1 MPSANAREENVLS
14 GLDHISWRVRPFS
27 WDAAEKLSSALGIP
41 FVAAVVLAGR
51 GFDNE
56 EAARAFLEVDERVPS
71 PFLFGDMQQAVERIE
86 AAIVGGHRVIVH
98 GDYDADGITAT
109 ALMVEGLAEYG
120 LNAEWYLPSRFKE
133 GYGLSREAVETISK
147 GGPGLLVTV
156 DCGVNYP
163 VEVALAQEKGLDVI
177 VIDHH
182 RPGSELP
189 ACVVIH
195 PAVGDYPNEDLC
207 GVGLALKVLHG
218 LHVRRDGGSET
229 EVPERLRR
237 FLDLVAVGTIA
248 DLAPLRGENR
258 YYVKEGLKLVSIGAR
273 MGLRALAQI
282 SDCTGRTDSSAVAF
296 RLAPRLN
303 AAGRLKDPSPPLR
316 LLLTADEREAAVIAA
331 DLHKLNGERQEVERQ
346 MVEEAVARV
355 EAMSELPL
363 ALVLAGEGWHEGV
376 VGIVA
381 SRLVERYNRPTVLL
395 GVREGVAKGS
405 GRSVPGYDLMAGL
418 NACAE
423 HLTIYGGHE
432 QAVGLTLPELEI
444 PAFASALVAHAADS
458 LGLTGLAPSYRADA
472 VMPGEDMNADTA
484 LALAALGPFGS
495 GNPRPRLLVVGAS
508 IRNPESTRTGA
519 HLRCSVEV
527 DGVKAR
533 AIGFGMADQAAVLQG
548 DGDGLVLGVQLQV
561 DQWQGTIRPQLQL
574 EKIGKP
580 QIGGF
585 CERRCGPDCRWWGL
599 DALPDTLDLTEPS
612 AWTRDVSKEGKRGP
626 GRAFDWGSPPRN
638 GDGQK
643 GRLSLIA
650 QVLST
655 GEPVTIATCSVPH
668 LLARIETGL
677 PRDGLVHL
685 PLACVGRGCGLGREG
700 ALGEERVLVAEWD
713 ALSPSLYTTRSSR
726 HVVVADPP
734 YRRQHVETLE
744 ELRESGAT
752 LHMAYGEEERRT
764 TAALLR
770 YLVHP
775 RFAMVCMYRAA
786 EAGLHGRDRMVEAA
800 RLASVEGGVTLGP
813 GDLARAEYVLAR
825 IGLGARPQSKQARI
839 EAKDVPAYA
848 AAEADFEESV
858 RLCQIL

>member
-1 MPSANAREENVLS
+1 M
-14 GLDHISWRVRPFS
+14 
-27 WDAAEKLSSALGIP
+27 AAA
-41 FVAAVVLAGR
+41 VLAGR

-133 GYGLSREAVETISK
+133 GYGLSREAVETISN

-163 VEVALAQEKGLDVI
+163 VEVALAQEKGLDVM

-182 RPGSELP
+182 RPGPELP
-189 ACVVIH
+189 SCVVIH

-218 LHVRRDGGSET
+218 VHVRRDGGSET

-258 YYVKEGLKLVSIGAR
+258 YYVKEGLKLVSMGAR
-273 MGLRALAQI
+273 VGLRALAQV

-316 LLLTADEREAAVIAA
+316 LLLTADEQEAAAIAA

-418 NACAE
+418 NACAQ

-432 QAVGLTLPELEI
+432 QAVGLTLPEVEI

-458 LGLTGLAPSYRADA
+458 LGLTGLAPTYRADA

-495 GNPRPRLLVVGAS
+495 GNPRPRLLVVGGS

-533 AIGFGMADQAAVLQG
+533 AIGFGMADQVAALQG

-574 EKIGKP
+574 EKIGRP
-580 QIGGF
+580 QSGGF
-585 CERRCGPDCRWWGL
+585 CERRCRPDCRWWGL
-599 DALPDTLDLTEPS
+599 HALPDGVDFTEAS
-612 AWTRDVSKEGKRGP
+612 AWTRDVSERGKRGLA
-626 GRAFDWGSPPRN
+626 RAFDWGSPPPN
-638 GDGQK
+638 GEGQK
-643 GRLSLIA
+643 GSLSLIA

-655 GEPVTIATCSVPH
+655 GEPVTIATCSVTH
-668 LLARIETGL
+668 LFERIQAGL
-677 PRDGLVHL
+677 PMDGLVHL

-713 ALSPSLYTTRSSR
+713 ALSPLLYSTGPPR

-734 YRRQHVETLE
+734 YRRQHVERLQA
-744 ELRESGAT
+744 LRESGAT

-770 YLVHP
+770 YVVHP

-786 EAGLHGRDRMVEAA
+786 EAGLYGRERMVEAA
-800 RLASVEGGVTLGP
+800 RLATVESGVALGP
-813 GDLARAEYVLAR
+813 EDLARAEYVLAR
-825 IGLGARPQSKQARI
+825 IGLGARLLSKQARI

>member
-1 MPSANAREENVLS
+1 M
-14 GLDHISWRVRPFS
+14 
-27 WDAAEKLSSALGIP
+27 
-41 FVAAVVLAGR
+41 
-51 GFDNE
+51 
-56 EAARAFLEVDERVPS
+56 EAAKAFLEVDEHVPS
-71 PFLFGDMQQAVERIE
+71 PFLFGDMRQAVARIE

-109 ALMVEGLAEYG
+109 ALMVEGLAECG
-120 LNAEWYLPSRFKE
+120 LTAEWYLPSRFKE
-133 GYGLSREAVETISK
+133 GYGLSREAVETISR

-163 VEVALAQEKGLDVI
+163 LEVALAQEKGLDVV

-182 RPGSELP
+182 RPGPELP
-189 ACVVIH
+189 SCVVIH

-207 GVGLALKVLHG
+207 GVGLALKVLHA
-218 LHVRRDGGSET
+218 LHVHRSGGSET

-273 MGLRALAQI
+273 TGLRALAQI

-331 DLHKLNGERQEVERQ
+331 ELHKLNGERQDVERQ
-346 MVEEAVARV
+346 MVEEAVEKV

-418 NACAE
+418 NACAQ

-432 QAVGLTLPELEI
+432 QAVGLTLPETEVL
-444 PAFASALVAHAADS
+444 AFSSALIAHAGES
-458 LGLTGLAPSYRADA
+458 LGITGLAPTYRADA

-495 GNPRPRLLVVGAS
+495 GNPRPRLLVVGGS

-519 HLRCSVEV
+519 HLRCDVEV

-533 AIGFGMADQAAVLQG
+533 AIGFGMADQAAALQG
-548 DGDGLVLGVQLQV
+548 DGDGLILGVQLQV

-580 QIGGF
+580 LAGGC
-585 CERRCGPDCRWWGL
+585 CEWRCGPDCPWW
-599 DALPDTLDLTEPS
+599 ALHGPSEAPAFTDTTEWPEDLSGGSEHTPARALDL
-612 AWTRDVSKEGKRGP
+612 
-626 GRAFDWGSPPRN
+626 GSPPL
-638 GDGQK
+638 DGGGHK
-643 GRLSLIA
+643 GTLSLIA

-655 GEPVTIATCSVPH
+655 GEPVTIVTCSVPH
-668 LLARIETGL
+668 LLERLQAGL
-677 PRDGLVHL
+677 PMEGLAHV
-685 PLACVGRGCGLGREG
+685 PLACVGRGCSPERVR
-700 ALGEERVLVAEWD
+700 ALDEENVLVAEWD
-713 ALSPSLYTTRSSR
+713 ALSPLLYPSGGPR
-726 HVVVADPP
+726 HIVLGDPP
-734 YRRQHVETLE
+734 YRRRHVEMLE
-744 ELRESGAT
+744 ALRKRGAT
-752 LHMAYGEEERRT
+752 FHMAYGDEERRS

-770 YLVHP
+770 YVAHP

-786 EAGLHGRDRMVEAA
+786 EAGLFGRERTVEAA
-800 RLASVEGGVTLGP
+800 RLAMAESGAALSPE
-813 GDLARAEYVLAR
+813 DLARAEHVLTR
-825 IGLGARPQSKQARI
+825 IGVGGRPGSKQAKI